1 MKLLILVKQ
10 KLLSKDAIPED
21 QLNEKVKKTVNR
33 ENLVY
38 EVNSYVNNF
47 QQFETIRSLVKNIRE
62 DKIMLIRIKIKL
74 VISIK
79 TQNQVT
85 MLLTKANKKIL
96 KAYS

>member
-1 MKLLILVKQ
+1 MKLLILVEQ
-10 KLLSKDAIPED
+10 KLLSKDAIPKD

-74 VISIK
+74 VILIK